1 MADAVAS
8 LRARFALLL
17 MLVVDDLDGT
27 GVTAAAAAAAA
38 SDPVSD
44 SVAVRRFLYGRLI
57 RC

>member
-1 MADAVAS
+1 MAEAVAS

-17 MLVVDDLDGT
+17 LLVVDDLDGT
-27 GVTAAAAAAAA
+27 GVTAAAAAA

>member
-1 MADAVAS
+1 MAS

-17 MLVVDDLDGT
+17 LLVVDDLDGT
-27 GVTAAAAAAAA
+27 GVTAAAAAAA

>member
-17 MLVVDDLDGT
+17 LPVDDLDGGT
-27 GVTAAAAAAAA
+27 GVTAAVAA

-44 SVAVRRFLYGRLI
+44 SVAVRRFL
-57 RC
+57 

>member
-17 MLVVDDLDGT
+17 LLVDDLDGT
-27 GVTAAAAAAAA
+27 GVTAAVAA

-44 SVAVRRFLYGRLI
+44 SVAVRRFLYGRLT